1 MELKWMEQYRS
12 FVEKLIRYGNAYAF
26 LFRKPKN
33 YGTKEMFSASQI
45 QVLEYILE
53 AENGDE
59 TMTQMA
65 ERLGVSKAAF
75 SKNVKSL
82 VEKGLL
88 EKLHYGGNKKNIYVK
103 PTKKGRDVYREY
115 TGFIYEVLFKDL
127 FRIADTIAKEDRDR
141 FEELLQVFTDRVLWY
156 QDVESDEDLEAKW
169 YAALEERARREEQGR
184 QTER

>member
-26 LFRKPKN
+26 LFRKPKS

-45 QVLEYILE
+45 QTMEYILE
-53 AENGDE
+53 AEYSNE

-65 ERLGVSKAAF
+65 ERLGVSKATF

-88 EKLHYGGNKKNIYVK
+88 EKQHYHGNKKNVYVK
-103 PTKKGRDVYREY
+103 PTKKGRELYQEY
-115 TGFIYEVLFKDL
+115 TKFIYEVLFKDI
-127 FRIADTIAKEDRDR
+127 FRIADTIAPEDRDR
-141 FEELLQVFTDRVLWY
+141 FEELLALFSERILWY
-156 QDVESDEDLEAKW
+156 QDAESDEDLEEKW
-169 YAALEERARREEQGR
+169 YAAMEERQKR
-184 QTER
+184 